1 MGGWLV
7 KIRCGTGKHL
17 YEHGKHE
24 EETAMDQEIEAA
36 QQKLLEKRKQFK
48 VMVNNTPLMH
58 SSNETWQDI
67 VARIREKAGLTD
79 IPINVS
85 HPHGGGSLIMPKRE
99 PDPNEESYVDPRT
112 PEERQKESMHWR
124 GVPFKYGLC
133 EFKNFTGNDKVCE
146 YLKGVS
152 YSNESVVLTG
162 NPGCGKTHL
171 AVAMMQHT
179 GSGKFITIPDLLLK
193 IRDTF
198 NRNDTPS
205 MTEKELI
212 EEYCEVGFL
221 VLDDL
226 GAEKST
232 EYSITTLYLIINRRI
247 NDEKKTVITTN
258 LSMQQISESL
268 GDRVASR
275 LSGMNVVK
283 INMPDYR
290 KKR

>member
-1 MGGWLV
+1 MEQD
-7 KIRCGTGKHL
+7 K
-17 YEHGKHE
+17 
-24 EETAMDQEIEAA
+24 EIEAA
-36 QQKLLEKRKQFK
+36 QQKLLEKRKQFQ
-48 VMVNNTPLMH
+48 VMVNNSPSMH

-67 VARIREKAGLTD
+67 VARIREKAGITD
-79 IPINVS
+79 TPINVM

-99 PDPNEESYVDPRT
+99 PDPDDERYADTRT
-112 PEERQKESMHWR
+112 PEEIHKDQMRWM
-124 GVPFKYGLC
+124 GVPSKYGLC
-133 EFKNFTGNDKVCE
+133 EFSNFTGNDKVCE
-146 YLKGVS
+146 YLKTVS
-152 YSNESVVLTG
+152 YSSESVVLTG

-198 NRNDTPS
+198 NRTDTS
-205 MTEKELI
+205 SLTEKELI
-212 EEYCEVGFL
+212 EQYCEVGFL

>member
-1 MGGWLV
+1 
-7 KIRCGTGKHL
+7 
-17 YEHGKHE
+17 
-24 EETAMDQEIEAA
+24 
-36 QQKLLEKRKQFK
+36 
-48 VMVNNTPLMH
+48 MVNNTPLMH

-67 VARIREKAGLTD
+67 VARIREKAGDTD
-79 IPINVS
+79 IPLNVR
-85 HPHGGGSLIMPKRE
+85 HPHGGGSLVMPKRE
-99 PDPNEESYVDPRT
+99 PDPDEESYVDPRT
-112 PEERQKESMHWR
+112 PEEKQKEYMHWR

-133 EFKNFTGNDKVCE
+133 EFGNFTGNDKVCE
-146 YLKGVS
+146 YLKSVS

-171 AVAMMQHT
+171 AVAMMKHT
-179 GSGKFITIPDLLLK
+179 GSGTFITIPDLLLK

-198 NRNDTPS
+198 HSDGTSS

-212 EEYCEVGFL
+212 EQYCEVGFL

-283 INMPDYR
+283 ITMPDYR